1 MLSQSRR
8 EGFEERRER
17 EREREEKD
25 AEEEEEEKKVTGVQT
40 GVQIDMCVLHRAK
53 NGSLSSG
60 QFRLR

>member
-1 MLSQSRR
+1 M
-8 EGFEERRER
+8 EKRER